1 VLPSPPGRQNR
12 RDDFVTRKTKK
23 KPTACAQ
30 VTLTVHEAKRIIAKG
45 IARLDCVQEALKS
58 GRIFLKGG
66 TTVSA
71 VSEELVGRPM
81 RISGRITPS
90 GAKAAQVVT
99 EGFHSVLIEGG
110 KVFDVD
116 DRLDE
121 TVRELQ
127 ADDVAIIGANAID
140 VHGNAALMYGAPLGG
155 RPGRVI
161 SGLMAE
167 LSNII
172 IAVGLEKLIPGSLTE
187 IIARTGNK
195 GIDISMGMPA
205 GLTPVIGKIVTEK
218 DAIPLLA
225 EVECTVIGQGG
236 ISGAEGSTTMLIEGR
251 REEVEQAFEIVTSV
265 KGAEVSGEKE
275 SLPECTPPNERCELH
290 RGCVYKKDY

>member
-1 VLPSPPGRQNR
+1 MTER
-12 RDDFVTRKTKK
+12 TKK
-23 KPTACAQ
+23 KPVACAQ

-45 IARLDCVQEALKS
+45 IAQLDCVQEALKS
-58 GRIFLKGG
+58 GKIFLKGG

-81 RISGRITPS
+81 RISGRITPA
-90 GAKAAQVVT
+90 GAKAAQTVT
-99 EGFHSVLIEGG
+99 QGFHSVLIQGG
-110 KVFDVD
+110 KVIDVD
-116 DRLDE
+116 ARLDE
-121 TVRELQ
+121 TVNELH
-127 ADDVAIIGANAID
+127 ADDVAILGANAMD

-155 RPGRVI
+155 GPGRII

-195 GIDISMGMPA
+195 SIDISMGMPA
-205 GLTPVIGKIVTEK
+205 GLTPIIGKIVTEK

-225 EVECTVIGQGG
+225 DVECTVIGQGG
-236 ISGAEGSTTMLIEGR
+236 IVR
-251 REEVEQAFEIVTSV
+251 RRR
-265 KGAEVSGEKE
+265 
-275 SLPECTPPNERCELH
+275 LRPRCSS
-290 RGCVYKKDY
+290 RVGVRKWRKPSRS